1 MNPEQ
6 QIKEGIIRKYDD
18 EAKEFDTPAWLAL
31 ENDVRVP
38 EPGAAHYFVAR
49 KVAMALKL
57 CGDQLTENA
66 EVLEVGCSFGQM
78 TALLAKKFCHLS
90 AMDISPRSVQ
100 LAEKRLQ
107 SYGITHVRFS
117 VDDAEFLN
125 AYPDNSFDF
134 VLSFSTLRFCP
145 EPERAMV
152 AIKTKLRP
160 GGTAIIDF
168 PNKNSPWHSLLKPVM
183 GIEPHIHDRL
193 YTVRDAIDLFEK
205 AGFNVERAVCFL
217 FTSRRLPAFLL
228 PIFVIVD
235 FLLERLPYFRRFAGI
250 IMIKGV
256 KK

>member
-1 MNPEQ
+1 MNSEKR
-6 QIKEGIIRKYDD
+6 IKEGIIKKYDD
-18 EAKEFDTPAWLAL
+18 EAIEFDTSAWLAL
-31 ENDVRVP
+31 NNDVRVP
-38 EPGAAHYFVAR
+38 EPGTAHYFVAR

-57 CGDQLTENA
+57 CGDKLSANA

-78 TALLAKKFCHLS
+78 TALLANTFSHLS

-107 SYGITHVRFS
+107 SYGISHVRFS
-117 VDDAEFLN
+117 VDDAELLN

-134 VLSFSTLRFCP
+134 IFSFSTLRFCP
-145 EPERAMV
+145 EPEKAML

-168 PNKNSPWHSLLKPVM
+168 PNKNSPWHSLLKPMM
-183 GIEPHIHDRL
+183 GIKPHIHDRL
-193 YTVRDAIDLFEK
+193 YTKSEAVDLFEK
-205 AGFNVERAVCFL
+205 AGFKVERVLCFL

-228 PIFVIVD
+228 PLFVIVD
-235 FLLERLPYFRRFAGI
+235 FVLERLPFFPNFAGI

-256 KK
+256 KM